1 MLRAGEQSPELMLRP
16 AFGRAITLPDDLAT
30 GPVAIVFLG
39 GLSTPDTRAAVAEL
53 QEVSAQMDTNG
64 VRLVAVTTSA
74 EDRVQRFVSRY
85 HVLFPV
91 VPDAGCTLRSAFG
104 LAGAGTVDTVRGV
117 ARELARPGRHI
128 KLGRGWIEPLAYA
141 PAGCFVLG
149 MDGRV
154 SWSFEGIAFGAMTD
168 AGRISSP

>member
-16 AFGRAITLPDDLAT
+16 AFGRAIALPDDLAS

-53 QEVSAQMDTNG
+53 QEVSAQMDRNG

-91 VPDAGCTLRSAFG
+91 VPDAGAHAQISLW
-104 LAGAGTVDTVRGV
+104 AGGGGH
-117 ARELARPGRHI
+117 GRH
-128 KLGRGWIEPLAYA
+128 R
-141 PAGCFVLG
+141 AGG
-149 MDGRV
+149 G
-154 SWSFEGIAFGAMTD
+154 
-168 AGRISSP
+168 P